1 MPHNKNLPNKYDT
14 NVGEFGSK
22 MSGGERQRILI
33 ARGLLKEADIYLF
46 DEATSNIDPN
56 NEIKI
61 MKQITELLKGKTV
74 VLSAHR
80 LTSVM
85 DCDKIVVVDKGKV
98 AEEGTHEELLAK
110 EGSLYT
116 NLWRNFI
123 GESSAIKK

>member
-1 MPHNKNLPNKYDT
+1 
-14 NVGEFGSK
+14 

-33 ARGLLKEADIYLF
+33 ARGLLRDADIYLF

-56 NEIKI
+56 NETKI

-123 GESSAIKK
+123 GESSANKK